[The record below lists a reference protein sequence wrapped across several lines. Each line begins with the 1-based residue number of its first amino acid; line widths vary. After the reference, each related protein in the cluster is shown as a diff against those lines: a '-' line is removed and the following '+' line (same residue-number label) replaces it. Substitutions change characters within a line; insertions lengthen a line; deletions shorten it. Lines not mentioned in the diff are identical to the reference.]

1 MTRKEFK
8 KELTNQLQLKG
19 IEIDAKRIE
28 SAMNKTAIHSRHKH
42 GETDW
47 LSEFEDCGVG
57 NAICFYNE
65 YKDTNSF
72 NRQSYNQNR

>member
-1 MTRKEFK
+1 MARKEFK
-8 KELTNQLQLKG
+8 NELAKELQLKG
-19 IEIDAKRIE
+19 IEVDAKRIE
-28 SAMNKTAIHSRHKH
+28 SAMNKTAIHSRHKY

-47 LSEFEDCGVG
+47 LAEFEECGVR

-65 YKDTNSF
+65 YKDANSF